1 MEEFRPHRPILID
14 LRHQPPDEPDDPGG
28 GGSGPPDP
36 PKPDPDPDPEPQPP
50 SDSDRLWNDQTLD
63 RAAWDHH
70 DGLTTPASRYERES
84 PHCPLGCPPRT
95 PSSRQGGWT
104 LHALA
109 RAHRRLRTDKID
121 TRPLE
126 TSSYPFS
133 PRIARFLKIR
143 DLTCTFP
150 ACPRLA
156 RDCQSD
162 HIIPWP
168 QGPTAARNGSSE
180 CTHHHQAKHHY
191 FTLIQHPNGTLQW
204 NTPLGRTHLRHPR
217 PLLRGW

>member
-1 MEEFRPHRPILID
+1 MEAAAVGVAQDPRSPGPSPSRPVTAIGSGTTRPWTA
-14 LRHQPPDEPDDPGG
+14 RRGTTTTASPPD
-28 GGSGPPDP
+28 
-36 PKPDPDPDPEPQPP
+36 
-50 SDSDRLWNDQTLD
+50 
-63 RAAWDHH
+63 
-70 DGLTTPASRYERES
+70 RYERES
-84 PHCPLGCPPRT
+84 PDCPLGCPPHT
-95 PSSRQGGWT
+95 PSRTGRLDPQRLT
-104 LHALA
+104 
-109 RAHRRLRTDKID
+109 RAHRRLRTDKTD

-191 FTLIQHPNGTLQW
+191 FTLTQHPNGTLQW